1 MMDNLNLQKIE
12 GYVVQQVADKVWAID
27 EFGTDIIYLVD
38 GTEKAAVIDTG
49 TGFGHLKKVIEALTE
64 HPYFVLNTHGH
75 LDHAG
80 GTSDFEEVYISE
92 KDFFMI
98 EPEYVSKEKDRFL
111 AKAKAETGFYGEGY
125 LKECWTPGTFAPKPL
140 LDHQIFNLGGRTLEV
155 LYTPG
160 HTPGS
165 VVFLDR
171 ENRLLFAGDSVV
183 STPILIFD
191 TYSSSVQELRDGLK
205 RLDQEDFELIFPGHF
220 LRPVGKKVL
229 HDLIA
234 CAERILDGT
243 ATPEPV
249 DFSHMSSEPAVLYR
263 YGTGSIAY
271 NEKHIY
277 PETR

>member
-1 MMDNLNLQKIE
+1 MDNLNLQKIE

-75 LDHAG
+75 LDHVG
-80 GTSDFEEVYISE
+80 GNSDFEEVYISE

-111 AKAKAETGFYGEGY
+111 AKAKAEPGFYGEGY
-125 LKECWTPGTFAPKPL
+125 LKECWNPGTPAPKPL
-140 LDHQIFNLGGRTLEV
+140 LEHQIFDLGGRTLEV

-191 TYSSSVQELRDGLK
+191 TYSSSVQEFRDGLK

-243 ATPEPV
+243 ATPESV

>member
-1 MMDNLNLQKIE
+1 MDNLNLQKIE

-64 HPYFVLNTHGH
+64 HSYFVLNTHGH

-80 GTSDFEEVYISE
+80 GNSDFEEVYISE

-111 AKAKAETGFYGEGY
+111 AKAKAEASFYGEGY
-125 LKECWTPGTFAPKPL
+125 LKECWDPGTLAPKPL
-140 LDHQIFNLGGRTLEV
+140 LEHQIFDLGGRTLEV

-191 TYSSSVQELRDGLK
+191 TYSSSVQEFRDGLK

-229 HDLIA
+229 HDLIT

-277 PETR
+277 SETR